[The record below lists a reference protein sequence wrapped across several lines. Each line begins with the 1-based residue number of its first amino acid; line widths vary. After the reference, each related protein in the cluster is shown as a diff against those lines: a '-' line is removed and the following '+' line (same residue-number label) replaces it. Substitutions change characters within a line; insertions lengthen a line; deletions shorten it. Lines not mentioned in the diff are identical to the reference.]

1 MGAAGTAGPWPGPRP
16 AAAGPWP
23 WAAAAGP
30 RALARA
36 QAGGGGALALGGGGG
51 AWPGPRPAATG
62 PGLGGGGGAAAL
74 ARAQAGGDGA
84 LALGGGGGGRGPWP
98 GPRPAATGLA
108 LGGGGGAA
116 PCPGP
121 RPAAVGLALGGGGGA
136 LARAQ
141 AGTAGGGLGPSSS
154 ELSPTTIASARDDI
168 VMACVRR
175 LAGDGV
181 YWDRLR
187 VSGRVRG
194 ATCAAPRKN
203 RPTSLRGAF
212 PSSRAANLTTT
223 RDAPPSAGPPP
234 QPLDGRAA
242 APRRAPPGTGTGSPM
257 ALFLRCWTAT
267 RRAAAARAVSA
278 ERVHTR
284 TAQNEICGF
293 GAAGGPYGRVW
304 RSAKVESGRCGAPA
318 RRPQKPAG
326 TLRLAL
332 LRPLK
337 NPLRGSRPTW
347 AVWAPRRR
355 RPPDRSALLR
365 FFDSQSNM
373 GLPATSGGRR
383 RPPSPSAA
391 RGRRW
396 VLTPPWRTRCT
407 SSGVDWGPNFITRT
421 AAFRPAR
428 TRARDDAR
436 RRRSRRTRRVASPTT
451 SRSSGTS
458 PVPPSAKCEVSSL
471 ACLRGVSAASCRPCW
486 SHQRCGARKGRL
498 IRGPGGERSRS

>member
-1 MGAAGTAGPWPGPRP
+1 MRP
-16 AAAGPWP
+16 APLLVKIDRRRSAARSRRAEPQTSP
-23 WAAAAGP
+23 PHATRL
-30 RALARA
+30 RAL
-36 QAGGGGALALGGGGG
+36 
-51 AWPGPRPAATG
+51 
-62 PGLGGGGGAAAL
+62 
-74 ARAQAGGDGA
+74 
-84 LALGGGGGGRGPWP
+84 GR
-98 GPRPAATGLA
+98 RHSLSTV
-108 LGGGGGAA
+108 A
-116 PCPGP
+116 P
-121 RPAAVGLALGGGGGA
+121 
-136 LARAQ
+136 
-141 AGTAGGGLGPSSS
+141 
-154 ELSPTTIASARDDI
+154 
-168 VMACVRR
+168 
-175 LAGDGV
+175 
-181 YWDRLR
+181 
-187 VSGRVRG
+187 
-194 ATCAAPRKN
+194 
-203 RPTSLRGAF
+203 
-212 PSSRAANLTTT
+212 
-223 RDAPPSAGPPP
+223 
-234 QPLDGRAA
+234 
-242 APRRAPPGTGTGSPM
+242 PRRAARRPAPVQGAPWLCSSGAG
-257 ALFLRCWTAT
+257 R
-267 RRAAAARAVSA
+267 RRAARPPPARSQQSGYTLGPLRTRSVGLEPRAV
-278 ERVHTR
+278 R
-284 TAQNEICGF
+284 F
-293 GAAGGPYGRVW
+293 GRVAL
-304 RSAKVESGRCGAPA
+304 RQKARPVDARHPHEGPKNPPGRCDF
-318 RRPQKPAG
+318 
-326 TLRLAL
+326 AL

>member
-1 MGAAGTAGPWPGPRP
+1 MSAVRP
-16 AAAGPWP
+16 AP
-23 WAAAAGP
+23 
-30 RALARA
+30 L
-36 QAGGGGALALGGGGG
+36 L
-51 AWPGPRPAATG
+51 
-62 PGLGGGGGAAAL
+62 
-74 ARAQAGGDGA
+74 
-84 LALGGGGGGRGPWP
+84 
-98 GPRPAATGLA
+98 
-108 LGGGGGAA
+108 
-116 PCPGP
+116 
-121 RPAAVGLALGGGGGA
+121 VK
-136 LARAQ
+136 
-141 AGTAGGGLGPSSS
+141 S
-154 ELSPTTIASARDDI
+154 TTP
-168 VMACVRR
+168 
-175 LAGDGV
+175 
-181 YWDRLR
+181 LR
-187 VSGRVRG
+187 RVRVE
-194 ATCAAPRKN
+194 
-203 RPTSLRGAF
+203 
-212 PSSRAANLTTT
+212 
-223 RDAPPSAGPPP
+223 PPP
-234 QPLDGRAA
+234 QASSPHATRLRALGRRHSLDGRAA
-242 APRRAPPGTGTGSPM
+242 PPRRAARRPAPVQGAPWLCSSGAG
-257 ALFLRCWTAT
+257 R
-267 RRAAAARAVSA
+267 RRGRAAAARAVSA
-278 ERVHTR
+278 ERVHSR

-293 GAAGGPYGRVW
+293 GAAGGPIWPRCAAAK
-304 RSAKVESGRCGAPA
+304 SAAGRCAAPA

-355 RPPDRSALLR
+355 RPQIVLRSCDFLIR
-365 FFDSQSNM
+365 KVTW
-373 GLPATSGGRR
+373 GCPATSGGRR

-436 RRRSRRTRRVASPTT
+436 RRRSRRTRRVASLTT

-458 PVPPSAKCEVSSL
+458 PVPPSGKCDMSSL

>member
-1 MGAAGTAGPWPGPRP
+1 MRP
-16 AAAGPWP
+16 APLLVKIDRRRSAARSRRAEPQTSP
-23 WAAAAGP
+23 PHATRL
-30 RALARA
+30 RAL
-36 QAGGGGALALGGGGG
+36 
-51 AWPGPRPAATG
+51 
-62 PGLGGGGGAAAL
+62 
-74 ARAQAGGDGA
+74 
-84 LALGGGGGGRGPWP
+84 GR
-98 GPRPAATGLA
+98 RHSLSTV
-108 LGGGGGAA
+108 A
-116 PCPGP
+116 P
-121 RPAAVGLALGGGGGA
+121 
-136 LARAQ
+136 
-141 AGTAGGGLGPSSS
+141 
-154 ELSPTTIASARDDI
+154 
-168 VMACVRR
+168 
-175 LAGDGV
+175 
-181 YWDRLR
+181 
-187 VSGRVRG
+187 
-194 ATCAAPRKN
+194 
-203 RPTSLRGAF
+203 
-212 PSSRAANLTTT
+212 
-223 RDAPPSAGPPP
+223 
-234 QPLDGRAA
+234 
-242 APRRAPPGTGTGSPM
+242 PRRAARRPAPVQGAPWLCSSGAG
-257 ALFLRCWTAT
+257 R
-267 RRAAAARAVSA
+267 RRGRAAAARAVSA